1 MVHVA
6 ADAQH
11 PVLEVHGVVKR
22 FGGLAAV
29 DGVDF
34 EVARGETFGI
44 AGPNGAGKTTL
55 FDVITGISRA
65 TEGRVVFEGHE
76 VQHASVQRICHLGLA
91 RTFQLPSVFDSQTA
105 LSNVLAGSQFGGGRG
120 WWHASRRSRERLDR
134 ARAELDFV
142 GLGGK
147 AAALGGPMPVFD
159 KKRVMIASA
168 LATEPSML
176 FLDEP
181 FGGLSPPEVDELLRL
196 LRRVRE
202 RAITIV
208 LIEHVM
214 RALMDLSDRV
224 LIMNHGRTLFLGA
237 PADVLADEE
246 VVRVY
251 LGRGSAKD
259 RGGEVA

>member
-1 MVHVA
+1 VP
-6 ADAQH
+6 DL
-11 PVLEVHGVVKR
+11 VLEVHGVVKR
-22 FGGLAAV
+22 YGGLAAV

-65 TEGRVVFEGHE
+65 TEGRVVFGGTEIQDATVH
-76 VQHASVQRICHLGLA
+76 RICHLGIS

-105 LSNVLAGSQFGGGRG
+105 LSNVLAGSQFGDGRG
-120 WWHASRRSRERLDR
+120 WWRALRSPRDVLDR
-134 ARAELDFV
+134 ARSELDFV
-142 GLGGK
+142 GLGGQ
-147 AAALGGPMPVFD
+147 AATLGGHLPVFS

-168 LATEPSML
+168 LATEPRML

-181 FGGLSPPEVDELLRL
+181 FGGLSPPEVDELIEL
-196 LRRVRE
+196 LARVRE
-202 RAITIV
+202 RAVTIV

-214 RALMDLSDRV
+214 RALMELSDRV

-251 LGRGSAKD
+251 LGRKGAKD
-259 RGGEVA
+259 TGGELA